1 MQGKGMPNPQPG
13 RVGDL
18 IVIVHVTTPNLT
30 DEQLQRLTTFIDEE
44 L

>member
-1 MQGKGMPNPQPG
+1 MQGKGMPNPQTG
-13 RVGDL
+13 RVGDP
-18 IVIVHVTTPNLT
+18 IVIVHVTTLNLT

>member
-1 MQGKGMPNPQPG
+1 MPNPQTG

-18 IVIVHVTTPNLT
+18 IVIVHVTTPNLS
-30 DEQLQRLTTFIDEE
+30 DEQLRKLTQFIDEE

>member
-1 MQGKGMPNPQPG
+1 MPNPQTG
-13 RVGDL
+13 QVGDL

-30 DEQLQRLTTFIDEE
+30 DEQLRKLSNFIDEE